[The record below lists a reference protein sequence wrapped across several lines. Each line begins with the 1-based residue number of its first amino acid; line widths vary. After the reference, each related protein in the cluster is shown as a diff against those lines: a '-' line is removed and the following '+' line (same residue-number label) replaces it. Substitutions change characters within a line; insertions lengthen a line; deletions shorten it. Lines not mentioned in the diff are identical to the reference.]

1 MSKSIAKFF
10 TKLCCA
16 VVVLAL
22 MAGITAVQ
30 ALALSNGIYIAT
42 ATPHYKHPVTG
53 VIEDSGGEGS
63 AVLGQSMTESA
74 LYNKALVEVDNKGTT
89 YITVRLKLMD
99 NIENPEFEVDGKSVS
114 ASLMQ
119 EDYTENTA
127 DYRMKVPSEK
137 SIIKCSMYVVPMGRQ
152 VKFFIT
158 VSDLT
163 SGSGDF
169 ITSVTVD
176 KPAATTKKAETTTTK
191 KPVSTTKKPDTT
203 KAPSTVA
210 HSTPAPVTEAPAT
223 EAPATD
229 RPQTSAPESS
239 AADTSAAET
248 TAATT
253 VSETTTKS
261 PQSQPESTADSS
273 ISESTTSGN
282 SAVSSPDTASK
293 VLGIQEFD
301 ENGSSITETS
311 VSKSTGASG
320 SNAGIIV
327 LIIVIIAA
335 AAGIAFAV
343 RYFVFFKKKK

>member
-30 ALALSNGIYIAT
+30 TLALSNGIYIAT
-42 ATPHYKHPVTG
+42 ASPHYKHPVTG

-176 KPAATTKKAETTTTK
+176 KPAATTKKAETGTTK

-210 HSTPAPVTEAPAT
+210 PETPAPAT
-223 EAPATD
+223 EAPKTD
-229 RPQTSAPESS
+229 APVTSSP
-239 AADTSAAET
+239 ET
-248 TAATT
+248 TVVTT
-253 VSETTTKS
+253 VSDTTSKA
-261 PQSQPESTADSS
+261 PQSEPESVLESS
-273 ISESTTSGN
+273 ITESTSTSV
-282 SAVSSPDTASK
+282 SSDVSSPDTTSK

-311 VSKSTGASG
+311 VSQSAGKSG

-327 LIIVIIAA
+327 LVIVIIAA
-335 AAGIAFAV
+335 VAGIAFAV

>member
-42 ATPHYKHPVTG
+42 ASPHYKHPVTG

-119 EDYTENTA
+119 EDYTKNTA

-176 KPAATTKKAETTTTK
+176 KPAATTKKAETGTTK

-210 HSTPAPVTEAPAT
+210 PETPAPAT
-223 EAPATD
+223 EAPKTD
-229 RPQTSAPESS
+229 TPVTSSP
-239 AADTSAAET
+239 ET
-248 TAATT
+248 TAVTT
-253 VSETTTKS
+253 VSDTTSKA
-261 PQSQPESTADSS
+261 PQSEPESVLESS
-273 ISESTTSGN
+273 ITESTSTSV
-282 SAVSSPDTASK
+282 SSDVSSPDTTSK

-311 VSKSTGASG
+311 VSQSAGTSG

-327 LIIVIIAA
+327 LVIVIIAA
-335 AAGIAFAV
+335 VAGIAFAV

>member
-42 ATPHYKHPVTG
+42 ASPHYKHPVTG

-176 KPAATTKKAETTTTK
+176 KPAATTKKAETGTTK

-210 HSTPAPVTEAPAT
+210 PETPAPAT
-223 EAPATD
+223 EAPKTD
-229 RPQTSAPESS
+229 APVTSSP
-239 AADTSAAET
+239 ET
-248 TAATT
+248 TVVTT
-253 VSETTTKS
+253 VSDTTSKA
-261 PQSQPESTADSS
+261 PQSEPESVLESS
-273 ISESTTSGN
+273 ITESTSTSV
-282 SAVSSPDTASK
+282 SSDVSSPDTTSK

-301 ENGSSITETS
+301 ENGSLITETS
-311 VSKSTGASG
+311 VSQSAGTGG

-327 LIIVIIAA
+327 LVIVIIAA
-335 AAGIAFAV
+335 VAGIAFAV

>member
-42 ATPHYKHPVTG
+42 ASPHYKHPVTG

-74 LYNKALVEVDNKGTT
+74 LYNKALAEVDNKGTT

-176 KPAATTKKAETTTTK
+176 KPAATTKKAETGTTK

-210 HSTPAPVTEAPAT
+210 PETPTPAT
-223 EAPATD
+223 EAPKTD
-229 RPQTSAPESS
+229 APVTSSP
-239 AADTSAAET
+239 ET
-248 TAATT
+248 TVVTT
-253 VSETTTKS
+253 VSDTTSKA
-261 PQSQPESTADSS
+261 PQSEPESVLESS
-273 ISESTTSGN
+273 ITESTSTSV
-282 SAVSSPDTASK
+282 SSDVSSPDTTSK

-311 VSKSTGASG
+311 VSQSAGKSG

-327 LIIVIIAA
+327 LVIVIIAA
-335 AAGIAFAV
+335 VAGIAFAV

>member
-30 ALALSNGIYIAT
+30 TLALSNGIYIAT
-42 ATPHYKHPVTG
+42 ASPHYKHPVTG

-176 KPAATTKKAETTTTK
+176 KPAATTKKAETGTTK

-203 KAPSTVA
+203 KTPSTVA
-210 HSTPAPVTEAPAT
+210 PETPAPAT
-223 EAPATD
+223 EAPKTD
-229 RPQTSAPESS
+229 APVTSSP
-239 AADTSAAET
+239 ET
-248 TAATT
+248 TAVTT
-253 VSETTTKS
+253 VSDTTSKA
-261 PQSQPESTADSS
+261 PQSEPESVLKSS
-273 ISESTTSGN
+273 ITESTSTSV
-282 SAVSSPDTASK
+282 SSDISSPDTTSK
-293 VLGIQEFD
+293 VYSPLH
-301 ENGSSITETS
+301 
-311 VSKSTGASG
+311 
-320 SNAGIIV
+320 
-327 LIIVIIAA
+327 
-335 AAGIAFAV
+335 
-343 RYFVFFKKKK
+343 

>member
-30 ALALSNGIYIAT
+30 TLALSNGIYIAT
-42 ATPHYKHPVTG
+42 ASPHYKHPVTG

-176 KPAATTKKAETTTTK
+176 KPAATTKKAETGTTK

-210 HSTPAPVTEAPAT
+210 PETPAPAT
-223 EAPATD
+223 EAPKTD
-229 RPQTSAPESS
+229 APVTSSP
-239 AADTSAAET
+239 ET
-248 TAATT
+248 TAVTT
-253 VSETTTKS
+253 VSDTTSKA
-261 PQSQPESTADSS
+261 PQSEPESVLESS
-273 ISESTTSGN
+273 ITESTSTS
-282 SAVSSPDTASK
+282 VSSDVFSPDTTSK

-311 VSKSTGASG
+311 VSQSAGTSG

-327 LIIVIIAA
+327 LVIVIIA

>member
-42 ATPHYKHPVTG
+42 ASPHYKHPVTG

-158 VSDLT
+158 VSDLI

-176 KPAATTKKAETTTTK
+176 KPAATTKKAETGTTK

-210 HSTPAPVTEAPAT
+210 PETPAPAT
-223 EAPATD
+223 EAPKTD
-229 RPQTSAPESS
+229 TPVTSSP
-239 AADTSAAET
+239 ET
-248 TAATT
+248 TVVTT
-253 VSETTTKS
+253 VSDTTSKA
-261 PQSQPESTADSS
+261 PQSEPESVLESS
-273 ISESTTSGN
+273 ITESTSTSV
-282 SAVSSPDTASK
+282 SSDVSSPDTTSK

-311 VSKSTGASG
+311 VSQSAGKSG

-327 LIIVIIAA
+327 LVIVIIAA
-335 AAGIAFAV
+335 VAGIAFAV

>member
-30 ALALSNGIYIAT
+30 ALALSNGIYIAK

-119 EDYTENTA
+119 EDYSENTA

-137 SIIKCSMYVVPMGRQ
+137 SVIKCSMYVVPMGRQ

-203 KAPSTVA
+203 KAPATASPE
-210 HSTPAPVTEAPAT
+210 TPAPAT
-223 EAPATD
+223 EAPKTD
-229 RPQTSAPESS
+229 APVTSSP
-239 AADTSAAET
+239 ET
-248 TAATT
+248 TAVTT
-253 VSETTTKS
+253 VSDTTSKA
-261 PQSQPESTADSS
+261 PQSEPESTSESS
-273 ISESTTSGN
+273 ITESTSTT
-282 SAVSSPDTASK
+282 VSSDVSSADTTSK

-301 ENGSSITETS
+301 ENGSSIAETS
-311 VSKSTGASG
+311 LSQSTGASG
-320 SNAGIIV
+320 SNVGIIV
-327 LIIVIIAA
+327 LVIVIIAA
-335 AAGIAFAV
+335 VAGIAFAV
-343 RYFVFFKKKK
+343 WYFVFFKKKK

>member
-42 ATPHYKHPVTG
+42 ASPHYKHPVTG

-119 EDYTENTA
+119 EDYTKNTA

-176 KPAATTKKAETTTTK
+176 KPAATTKKAETGTTK

-203 KAPSTVA
+203 KAPSAVA
-210 HSTPAPVTEAPAT
+210 PETPAPAT
-223 EAPATD
+223 EAPKTD
-229 RPQTSAPESS
+229 APVTSSP
-239 AADTSAAET
+239 ET
-248 TAATT
+248 TAVTT
-253 VSETTTKS
+253 VSDTTSKA
-261 PQSQPESTADSS
+261 PQSEPESVLESS
-273 ISESTTSGN
+273 ITESTSTS
-282 SAVSSPDTASK
+282 VSSDVFSPDTTSK

-311 VSKSTGASG
+311 VSQSAGTSG

-327 LIIVIIAA
+327 LVIVIIA

>member
-22 MAGITAVQ
+22 MAGITAVR

-42 ATPHYKHPVTG
+42 ASPHYKHPVTG
-53 VIEDSGGEGS
+53 VIEDSGGEDS

-176 KPAATTKKAETTTTK
+176 KPAATTKKAETGTTK

-210 HSTPAPVTEAPAT
+210 PETPAPAT
-223 EAPATD
+223 EAPKTD
-229 RPQTSAPESS
+229 APVTSSP
-239 AADTSAAET
+239 ET
-248 TAATT
+248 TVVTT
-253 VSETTTKS
+253 VSDTTSKA
-261 PQSQPESTADSS
+261 PQSEPESVLESS
-273 ISESTTSGN
+273 ITESTSTSV
-282 SAVSSPDTASK
+282 SSDVSSPDTTSK

-311 VSKSTGASG
+311 VSQSAGKSG

-327 LIIVIIAA
+327 LVIVIIAA
-335 AAGIAFAV
+335 VAGIAFAV

>member
-10 TKLCCA
+10 TKLCFA

-30 ALALSNGIYIAT
+30 TLALSNGIYIAT
-42 ATPHYKHPVTG
+42 ASPHYKHPVTG

-176 KPAATTKKAETTTTK
+176 KPAATTKKAETGTTK

-210 HSTPAPVTEAPAT
+210 PETPAPAT
-223 EAPATD
+223 EAPKTD
-229 RPQTSAPESS
+229 APVTSSP
-239 AADTSAAET
+239 ET
-248 TAATT
+248 TAVTT
-253 VSETTTKS
+253 VSDTTSKA
-261 PQSQPESTADSS
+261 PQSEPESVLESS
-273 ISESTTSGN
+273 ITESTSTS
-282 SAVSSPDTASK
+282 VSSDVFSPDTTSK

-311 VSKSTGASG
+311 VSQSAGTSG

-327 LIIVIIAA
+327 LVIVIIAA

>member
-42 ATPHYKHPVTG
+42 ASPHYKHPVTG

-176 KPAATTKKAETTTTK
+176 KPAATTKKAETGTTK
-191 KPVSTTKKPDTT
+191 KPVSTTKRPDTT

-210 HSTPAPVTEAPAT
+210 PETPAPAT
-223 EAPATD
+223 EAPKTD
-229 RPQTSAPESS
+229 APVTSSP
-239 AADTSAAET
+239 ET
-248 TAATT
+248 TAVTT
-253 VSETTTKS
+253 VSDTTSKA
-261 PQSQPESTADSS
+261 PQSEPESVLESS
-273 ISESTTSGN
+273 ITESTSTSV
-282 SAVSSPDTASK
+282 SSDVSSPDTTSK

-311 VSKSTGASG
+311 VSQSAGTSG

-327 LIIVIIAA
+327 LVIVIIAA

>member
-42 ATPHYKHPVTG
+42 ASPHYKHPVTG

-158 VSDLT
+158 VSDLI

-176 KPAATTKKAETTTTK
+176 KPAATTKKAETGTTK

-210 HSTPAPVTEAPAT
+210 PETPAPTTEAPK
-223 EAPATD
+223 TD
-229 RPQTSAPESS
+229 TPVTSSP
-239 AADTSAAET
+239 ET
-248 TAATT
+248 TVVTT
-253 VSETTTKS
+253 VSDTTSKA
-261 PQSQPESTADSS
+261 PQSEPESVLESS
-273 ISESTTSGN
+273 ITESTSTSV
-282 SAVSSPDTASK
+282 SSDVSSPDTTSK

-311 VSKSTGASG
+311 VSQSAGKSG

-327 LIIVIIAA
+327 LVIVIIAA
-335 AAGIAFAV
+335 VAGIAFAV

>member
-42 ATPHYKHPVTG
+42 ASPHYKHPVTG

-176 KPAATTKKAETTTTK
+176 KPAATTKKAETGTTK

-210 HSTPAPVTEAPAT
+210 PETPAPAT
-223 EAPATD
+223 EAPKTD
-229 RPQTSAPESS
+229 APVTSSP
-239 AADTSAAET
+239 ET
-248 TAATT
+248 TVVTT
-253 VSETTTKS
+253 VSDTTSKA
-261 PQSQPESTADSS
+261 PQSEPESVLESS
-273 ISESTTSGN
+273 ITESTSTSV
-282 SAVSSPDTASK
+282 SSDVSSPDTTSK

-311 VSKSTGASG
+311 VSQSAGKSG

-327 LIIVIIAA
+327 LVIVIIAA
-335 AAGIAFAV
+335 VAGIAFAV

>member
-30 ALALSNGIYIAT
+30 TLALSNGIYIAT
-42 ATPHYKHPVTG
+42 ASPHYKHPVTG

-176 KPAATTKKAETTTTK
+176 KPAATTKKAETGTTK

-210 HSTPAPVTEAPAT
+210 PETPAPAT
-223 EAPATD
+223 EAPKTD
-229 RPQTSAPESS
+229 APVTSSP
-239 AADTSAAET
+239 ET
-248 TAATT
+248 TAVTT
-253 VSETTTKS
+253 VSDTTSKA
-261 PQSQPESTADSS
+261 PQSEPESVLESS
-273 ISESTTSGN
+273 ITESTSTS
-282 SAVSSPDTASK
+282 VSSDVFFPDTTSK

-311 VSKSTGASG
+311 VSQSAGTSG

-327 LIIVIIAA
+327 LVIVIIA

>member
-42 ATPHYKHPVTG
+42 ASPHYKHPVTG

-74 LYNKALVEVDNKGTT
+74 LYNKALAEVDNKGTT

-176 KPAATTKKAETTTTK
+176 KPAATTKKAETGTTK

-210 HSTPAPVTEAPAT
+210 PETPAPAT
-223 EAPATD
+223 EAPKTD
-229 RPQTSAPESS
+229 APVTSSS
-239 AADTSAAET
+239 ET
-248 TAATT
+248 TVVTT
-253 VSETTTKS
+253 VSDTTSKA
-261 PQSQPESTADSS
+261 PQSEPES
-273 ISESTTSGN
+273 
-282 SAVSSPDTASK
+282 
-293 VLGIQEFD
+293 VLE
-301 ENGSSITETS
+301 SSITE
-311 VSKSTGASG
+311 STQQ
-320 SNAGIIV
+320 V
-327 LIIVIIAA
+327 LVPMYLPPIPQARYSA
-335 AAGIAFAV
+335 YRSLTKTAV
-343 RYFVFFKKKK
+343 R

>member
-42 ATPHYKHPVTG
+42 ASPHYKHPVTG

-74 LYNKALVEVDNKGTT
+74 LYNKALAEVDNKGTT

-176 KPAATTKKAETTTTK
+176 KPAATTKKAETGTTK

-210 HSTPAPVTEAPAT
+210 PETPAPAT
-223 EAPATD
+223 EAPKTD
-229 RPQTSAPESS
+229 APVTSSP
-239 AADTSAAET
+239 ET
-248 TAATT
+248 TVVTT
-253 VSETTTKS
+253 VSDTTSKA
-261 PQSQPESTADSS
+261 PQSEPESVLESS
-273 ISESTTSGN
+273 ITESTSTSV
-282 SAVSSPDTASK
+282 SSDVSSPDTTSK

-301 ENGSSITETS
+301 ENGSLITETS
-311 VSKSTGASG
+311 VSQSAGKGG

-327 LIIVIIAA
+327 LVIVIIAA
-335 AAGIAFAV
+335 VAGIAFAV

>member
-42 ATPHYKHPVTG
+42 ASPHYKHPVTG

-74 LYNKALVEVDNKGTT
+74 LYNKALAEVDNKGTT

-176 KPAATTKKAETTTTK
+176 KPAATTKKAETGTTK

-210 HSTPAPVTEAPAT
+210 PETPAPAT
-223 EAPATD
+223 EAPKTD
-229 RPQTSAPESS
+229 APVTSSP
-239 AADTSAAET
+239 ET
-248 TAATT
+248 TVVTT
-253 VSETTTKS
+253 VSDTTSKA
-261 PQSQPESTADSS
+261 PQSEPESVLESS
-273 ISESTTSGN
+273 ITESTSTSV
-282 SAVSSPDTASK
+282 SSDVSSPDTTSK

-311 VSKSTGASG
+311 VSQSAGTSG

-327 LIIVIIAA
+327 LVIVIIAA
-335 AAGIAFAV
+335 IAGIAFAV

>member
-30 ALALSNGIYIAT
+30 TLALSNGIYIAT
-42 ATPHYKHPVTG
+42 ASPHYKHPVTG

-176 KPAATTKKAETTTTK
+176 KPAATTKKAETGTTQ

-203 KAPSTVA
+203 KTPSTVA
-210 HSTPAPVTEAPAT
+210 PETPAPAT
-223 EAPATD
+223 EAPKTD
-229 RPQTSAPESS
+229 APVTSSP
-239 AADTSAAET
+239 ET
-248 TAATT
+248 TAVTT
-253 VSETTTKS
+253 VSDTTSKA
-261 PQSQPESTADSS
+261 PQSEPESVLKSS
-273 ISESTTSGN
+273 ITESTSTSV
-282 SAVSSPDTASK
+282 SSDISSPDTTSK

-311 VSKSTGASG
+311 VSQSAGTSG

-327 LIIVIIAA
+327 LVIVIIAA
-335 AAGIAFAV
+335 IAGIAFAV

>member
-42 ATPHYKHPVTG
+42 ASPHYKHPVTG

-74 LYNKALVEVDNKGTT
+74 LYNKALAEVDNKGTT

-176 KPAATTKKAETTTTK
+176 KPAATTKKAETGTTK

-210 HSTPAPVTEAPAT
+210 PETPAPAT
-223 EAPATD
+223 EAPKTD
-229 RPQTSAPESS
+229 APVTSSP
-239 AADTSAAET
+239 ET
-248 TAATT
+248 TVVTT
-253 VSETTTKS
+253 VSDTTSKA
-261 PQSQPESTADSS
+261 PQSEPESVLESS
-273 ISESTTSGN
+273 ITESTSTSV
-282 SAVSSPDTASK
+282 SSDVSSPDTTSK
-293 VLGIQEFD
+293 VRGIQEFD

-311 VSKSTGASG
+311 VSQSAGKSG

-327 LIIVIIAA
+327 LVIVIIAA
-335 AAGIAFAV
+335 VAGIAFAV

>member
-42 ATPHYKHPVTG
+42 ASPHYKHPVSG

-119 EDYTENTA
+119 EDYTKNTA

-137 SIIKCSMYVVPMGRQ
+137 SIIKCSCPYG
-152 VKFFIT
+152 
-158 VSDLT
+158 
-163 SGSGDF
+163 
-169 ITSVTVD
+169 
-176 KPAATTKKAETTTTK
+176 
-191 KPVSTTKKPDTT
+191 
-203 KAPSTVA
+203 
-210 HSTPAPVTEAPAT
+210 
-223 EAPATD
+223 
-229 RPQTSAPESS
+229 QTGEILYHR
-239 AADTSAAET
+239 
-248 TAATT
+248 
-253 VSETTTKS
+253 V
-261 PQSQPESTADSS
+261 
-273 ISESTTSGN
+273 
-282 SAVSSPDTASK
+282 
-293 VLGIQEFD
+293 
-301 ENGSSITETS
+301 
-311 VSKSTGASG
+311 
-320 SNAGIIV
+320 
-327 LIIVIIAA
+327 
-335 AAGIAFAV
+335 
-343 RYFVFFKKKK
+343 

>member
-42 ATPHYKHPVTG
+42 ASPHYKHPVTG

-176 KPAATTKKAETTTTK
+176 KPAATTKKAETGTTK

-210 HSTPAPVTEAPAT
+210 PETPAPAT
-223 EAPATD
+223 EASKTD
-229 RPQTSAPESS
+229 APVTSSP
-239 AADTSAAET
+239 ET
-248 TAATT
+248 TAVTT
-253 VSETTTKS
+253 VSDTTSKA
-261 PQSQPESTADSS
+261 PQSEPESVLESS
-273 ISESTTSGN
+273 ITESTSTS
-282 SAVSSPDTASK
+282 VSSDVFSPDTTSK

-311 VSKSTGASG
+311 VSQSAGTSG

-327 LIIVIIAA
+327 LVIVIIA

>member
-10 TKLCCA
+10 TKLCFA

-30 ALALSNGIYIAT
+30 TLALSNGIYIAT
-42 ATPHYKHPVTG
+42 ASPHYKHPVTG

-176 KPAATTKKAETTTTK
+176 KPAATTKKAETGTTK

-210 HSTPAPVTEAPAT
+210 PETPAPAT
-223 EAPATD
+223 EAPKTD
-229 RPQTSAPESS
+229 APVTSSP
-239 AADTSAAET
+239 ET
-248 TAATT
+248 TVVTT
-253 VSETTTKS
+253 VSDTTSKA
-261 PQSQPESTADSS
+261 PQSEPESVLESS
-273 ISESTTSGN
+273 ITESTSTSV
-282 SAVSSPDTASK
+282 SSDVSSPDTTSK

-301 ENGSSITETS
+301 ENGSLITETS
-311 VSKSTGASG
+311 VSQSAGKSG

-327 LIIVIIAA
+327 LVIVIIAA
-335 AAGIAFAV
+335 VAGIAFAV

>member
-30 ALALSNGIYIAT
+30 TLALSNGIYIAT
-42 ATPHYKHPVTG
+42 ASPHYKHPVTG

-176 KPAATTKKAETTTTK
+176 KPAATTKKAETGTTK
-191 KPVSTTKKPDTT
+191 NPVSTTKKPDTT
-203 KAPSTVA
+203 KTPTTVA
-210 HSTPAPVTEAPAT
+210 PETPAPAT
-223 EAPATD
+223 EAPKTD
-229 RPQTSAPESS
+229 APVTSSP
-239 AADTSAAET
+239 ET
-248 TAATT
+248 TAVTT
-253 VSETTTKS
+253 VSDTTSKA
-261 PQSQPESTADSS
+261 PQSEPESVLKSS
-273 ISESTTSGN
+273 ITESTSTSV
-282 SAVSSPDTASK
+282 SSDISSPDTTSK

-311 VSKSTGASG
+311 VSQSAGTSG

-327 LIIVIIAA
+327 LVIVIIAA
-335 AAGIAFAV
+335 IAGIAFAV

>member
-42 ATPHYKHPVTG
+42 ASPHYKHPVTG

-169 ITSVTVD
+169 ITSVTV
-176 KPAATTKKAETTTTK
+176 
-191 KPVSTTKKPDTT
+191 STTKKPDMT
-203 KAPSTVA
+203 KAPAAASPE
-210 HSTPAPVTEAPAT
+210 TPAPAT
-223 EAPATD
+223 EAPKTD
-229 RPQTSAPESS
+229 APVTSSL
-239 AADTSAAET
+239 ET
-248 TAATT
+248 TAVTT
-253 VSETTTKS
+253 VSDTTSKA
-261 PQSQPESTADSS
+261 PQSEPESVLESS
-273 ISESTTSGN
+273 ITESTSTSV
-282 SAVSSPDTASK
+282 SSDVSSPDTTSK

-311 VSKSTGASG
+311 VSQSAGTSG

-327 LIIVIIAA
+327 LVIVIIAA

>member
-42 ATPHYKHPVTG
+42 ASPHYKHPVTG

-74 LYNKALVEVDNKGTT
+74 LYNKALVEVDNKDTT

-176 KPAATTKKAETTTTK
+176 KPAATTKKAETGTTK

-203 KAPSTVA
+203 KAPSAVA
-210 HSTPAPVTEAPAT
+210 PETPAPAT
-223 EAPATD
+223 EAPKTD
-229 RPQTSAPESS
+229 APVTSSP
-239 AADTSAAET
+239 ET
-248 TAATT
+248 TAVTT
-253 VSETTTKS
+253 VSDTTSKA
-261 PQSQPESTADSS
+261 PQSEPESVLESS
-273 ISESTTSGN
+273 ITESTSTSV
-282 SAVSSPDTASK
+282 SSDVSSPDTTSK

-311 VSKSTGASG
+311 VSQSAGTSG

-327 LIIVIIAA
+327 LVIVIIAA
-335 AAGIAFAV
+335 VAGIAFAV

>member
-42 ATPHYKHPVTG
+42 ASPHYKHPVTG

-152 VKFFIT
+152 VEFFIT

-176 KPAATTKKAETTTTK
+176 KPAATTKKAETGTTK

-203 KAPSTVA
+203 KAPFTVA
-210 HSTPAPVTEAPAT
+210 PETPAPAT
-223 EAPATD
+223 EAPKTD
-229 RPQTSAPESS
+229 APVTSSP
-239 AADTSAAET
+239 ET
-248 TAATT
+248 TAVTT
-253 VSETTTKS
+253 VSDTTSKA
-261 PQSQPESTADSS
+261 PQSEPESVLESS
-273 ISESTTSGN
+273 ITESTSTSV
-282 SAVSSPDTASK
+282 SSDVSSPDTTSK

-311 VSKSTGASG
+311 VSQSAGKSG

-327 LIIVIIAA
+327 LVIVIIAA

>member
-30 ALALSNGIYIAT
+30 TLALSNGIYIAT
-42 ATPHYKHPVTG
+42 ASPHYKHPVTG

-176 KPAATTKKAETTTTK
+176 KPAATTKKTETGTTK

-210 HSTPAPVTEAPAT
+210 PETPAPAT
-223 EAPATD
+223 EAPKTD
-229 RPQTSAPESS
+229 APVTSSP
-239 AADTSAAET
+239 ET
-248 TAATT
+248 TAVTT
-253 VSETTTKS
+253 VSDTTSKA
-261 PQSQPESTADSS
+261 PQSEPESVLESS
-273 ISESTTSGN
+273 ITESTSTSV
-282 SAVSSPDTASK
+282 SSDVSSPDTTSK

-311 VSKSTGASG
+311 VSQSAGTSG

-327 LIIVIIAA
+327 LVIVIIAA
-335 AAGIAFAV
+335 VAGIAFAV

>member
-22 MAGITAVQ
+22 MAGITAVR

-42 ATPHYKHPVTG
+42 ASPHYKHPVTG

-176 KPAATTKKAETTTTK
+176 KPAATTKKAETGTTK

-203 KAPSTVA
+203 KAPFTVA
-210 HSTPAPVTEAPAT
+210 PETPAPAT
-223 EAPATD
+223 EAPKTD
-229 RPQTSAPESS
+229 APVTSSP
-239 AADTSAAET
+239 ET
-248 TAATT
+248 TAVTT
-253 VSETTTKS
+253 VSDTTTKA
-261 PQSQPESTADSS
+261 PQSEPESVLESS
-273 ISESTTSGN
+273 ITESTSTSV
-282 SAVSSPDTASK
+282 SSDVSSPDTTSK

-311 VSKSTGASG
+311 VSQSAGKSG

-327 LIIVIIAA
+327 LVIVIIAA

>member
-42 ATPHYKHPVTG
+42 ASPHYKHPVTG

-176 KPAATTKKAETTTTK
+176 KPAATTKKAETGTTK

-210 HSTPAPVTEAPAT
+210 PETPAPAT
-223 EAPATD
+223 EAPKTD
-229 RPQTSAPESS
+229 APVTSSS
-239 AADTSAAET
+239 ET
-248 TAATT
+248 TVVTT
-253 VSETTTKS
+253 VSDTTSKA
-261 PQSQPESTADSS
+261 PQSEPESVLESS
-273 ISESTTSGN
+273 ITESTSTSV
-282 SAVSSPDTASK
+282 SSDVSSPDTTSK

-311 VSKSTGASG
+311 VSQSAGKSG

-327 LIIVIIAA
+327 LVIVIIAA
-335 AAGIAFAV
+335 VAGIAFAV

>member
-10 TKLCCA
+10 TKLCFA

-30 ALALSNGIYIAT
+30 TLALSNGIYIAT
-42 ATPHYKHPVTG
+42 ASPHYKHPVTG

-210 HSTPAPVTEAPAT
+210 PSTPAPVTEAPAT
-223 EAPATD
+223 DATVTSS
-229 RPQTSAPESS
+229 PETSAPE
-239 AADTSAAET
+239 T
-248 TAATT
+248 TPATT
-253 VSETTTKS
+253 VSETTTSS
-261 PQSQPESTADSS
+261 PQSAPESTADSS
-273 ISESTTSGN
+273 VSESSTSAD
-282 SAVSSPDTASK
+282 SAISSPDTTSK

-311 VSKSTGASG
+311 VSQSAGTTG
-320 SNAGIIV
+320 SNAGLIV

-335 AAGIAFAV
+335 VAGIAFAV
-343 RYFVFFKKKK
+343 WYFVFFKKKK

>member
-10 TKLCCA
+10 TKLCFA

-30 ALALSNGIYIAT
+30 TLALSNGIYIAT
-42 ATPHYKHPVTG
+42 ASPHYKHPVTG

-176 KPAATTKKAETTTTK
+176 KPAATTKKAETGTTK

-210 HSTPAPVTEAPAT
+210 PETPAPAT
-223 EAPATD
+223 EAPKTD
-229 RPQTSAPESS
+229 APVTSSP
-239 AADTSAAET
+239 ET
-248 TAATT
+248 TAVTT
-253 VSETTTKS
+253 VSDTTSKA
-261 PQSQPESTADSS
+261 PQSEPESVLESS
-273 ISESTTSGN
+273 ITESTSTS
-282 SAVSSPDTASK
+282 VSSDVFSPDTTSK

-311 VSKSTGASG
+311 VSQSAGTSG

-327 LIIVIIAA
+327 LVIVIIA